1 MPDPYLYPDLKAV
14 LEELRQAL
22 GAERVRHDAA
32 AAPLPPDPN
41 VSAFAPRDTR
51 AVLRPGSVADVRAL
65 VGAFHHA
72 KASGA
77 ELPGLQ
83 PVSTGR
89 NWGLGSKEPAAGPVV
104 RVELDELDALRTLD
118 TEAGYAVVEPGV
130 TQKELSELLAGTGR
144 MLNVTASSGHTSVL
158 GNTVDRG
165 VGLRHQRTE
174 DLLGLEV
181 VLPDGAVAHIG
192 WWPGDAAHG
201 KGDGFNPLGLGPS
214 LLHLFTQSDLGI
226 VTAAVVRLLPRPQ
239 RQSTVRAGFHR
250 ETLHRAVDALRVWK
264 ANGLIAGVI
273 KVYDTASTATYGG
286 GDTAGGYVAHLSVE
300 GTERSAAALKAALL
314 AEMAETGL
322 FTSVTSSDEE
332 PPADGDVVAHV
343 VHAAYSGSVA
353 HNERMLAS
361 ATGATAERV
370 DADGNGWLFFL
381 PFLPFDGAAVVRALD
396 ILDRIHLAT
405 GIRPGSTVNALDA
418 DVIDLVVSFPFD
430 RGAQTGAA
438 HRALDLAHLWF
449 GEAGLRP
456 YRLDSGHAR
465 AAAGTADTP
474 ETALQRALR
483 AAVDPHGV
491 MAAGRYA

>member
-1 MPDPYLYPDLKAV
+1 MQDPSLYPDLKAV
-14 LEELRQAL
+14 LEELKEAL
-22 GAERVRHDAA
+22 GAERVRHDAT
-32 AAPLPPDPN
+32 APLPPAPN
-41 VSAFAPRDTR
+41 VSAFTSRDTR

-72 KASGA
+72 KASGG

-83 PVSTGR
+83 AVSTGR

-104 RVELDELDALRTLD
+104 RVELDGLGALRELD

-130 TQKELSELLAGTGR
+130 TQKELSERLAGTGR
-144 MLNVTASSGHTSVL
+144 MLNVTASSGHTSVV

-181 VLPDGAVAHIG
+181 VLPDGSVAHIG
-192 WWPGDAAHG
+192 WWPGDTSHG

-214 LLHLFTQSDLGI
+214 LLHLFTQSDFGI
-226 VTAAVVRLLPRPQ
+226 VTAAVVRLLPRPR
-239 RQSTVRAGFHR
+239 RQSTVRARFHR
-250 ETLHRAVDALRVWK
+250 EALAEAVDALRTWK
-264 ANGLIAGVI
+264 ANGLVSGVV

-286 GDTAGGYVAHLSVE
+286 GDTAGGYVAHMSVE
-300 GTERSAAALKAALL
+300 GTDRSAGALKAALL

-322 FTSVTSSDEE
+322 FTSAAPGDDEQ
-332 PPADGDVVAHV
+332 PPADDDVVAHV
-343 VHAAYSGSVA
+343 VDAAYRGSVA

-361 ATGATAERV
+361 ATGVTADRV

-381 PFLPFDGAAVVRALD
+381 PFLPFDGASVVRALD

-430 RGAQTGAA
+430 RATQAGAA
-438 HRALDLAHLWF
+438 HSALDLAHTWF

-465 AAAGTADTP
+465 SVVGGAAAEA
-474 ETALQRALR
+474 ALQRALR
-483 AAVDPHGV
+483 AAVDPLGV